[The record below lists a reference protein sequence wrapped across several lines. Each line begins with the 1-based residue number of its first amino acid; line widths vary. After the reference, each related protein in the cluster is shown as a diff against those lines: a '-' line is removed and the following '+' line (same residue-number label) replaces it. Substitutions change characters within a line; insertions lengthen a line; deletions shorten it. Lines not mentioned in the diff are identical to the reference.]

1 MNVLE
6 NVLYPAVDEI
16 NRSGAKKAELSKLP
30 ETPLFG
36 QGAAFSSLDL
46 VKFVV
51 LVEEKIE
58 SETGQGI
65 RILSDKAMSRKNS
78 PFRTLGAFAEYIDE
92 LLLEGK
98 K

>member
-1 MNVLE
+1 MMNTLE
-6 NVLYPAVDEI
+6 TVLYPAVDEI
-16 NRSGAKKAELSKLP
+16 NRSGLKKGELAKKPDA
-30 ETPLFG
+30 PLFG
-36 QGAAFSSLDL
+36 QGATFSSLDL

-58 SETGQGI
+58 SETGKGI

-92 LLLEGK
+92 LLLESK
-98 K
+98 